1 MRTKHVP
8 ASIKETAFNCP
19 HCGALASQI
28 WYRVYA
34 DPLKEPNTPFIP
46 GPDFFH
52 AVMSDLELDQK
63 VKDQWIED
71 AVKINKGKIY
81 FEVPKQRS
89 TVLYQH
95 IVNVHLSQCFNCR
108 EISAWVYDRLLFPP
122 ELNGEEPNEDLP
134 PDVLA
139 DYQEARSILNLSPR
153 GAAALLRLAIQKLC
167 IHLGESGK
175 DLNADIARLVEK
187 GLSPIV
193 QKSLDVVRVVG
204 NEAVHPGTL
213 DLRDDQDTASKLF
226 RLVNIIAERM
236 ISHPKHVDAMYD
248 ELPKSKEGTNR
259 ETGCI
264 TALTSSPIKPFGA
277 LFLLLNSATK

>member
-1 MRTKHVP
+1 LRKKHVP

-19 HCGALASQI
+19 HCGALTSQT
-28 WYRVYA
+28 WYQTYA
-34 DPLKEPNTPFIP
+34 REPKGDTKLPFF
-46 GPDFFH
+46 PDME
-52 AVMSDLELDQK
+52 VVNRILSNDELDDE
-63 VKDQWIED
+63 VKERHIVFVNKIHNGLIFFEGKED
-71 AVKINKGKIY
+71 AYTPLEAIN
-81 FEVPKQRS
+81 
-89 TVLYQH
+89 L
-95 IVNVHLSQCFNCR
+95 HLSRCFNCR
-108 EISAWVYDRLLFPP
+108 EISVWVYDRLLFPP

-167 IHLGESGK
+167 SHLGESGK
-175 DLNADIARLVEK
+175 DINADIARLVEK

-213 DLRDDQDTASKLF
+213 DLRDNRDTASKLF

-248 ELPKSKEGTNR
+248 ELPESKKAQIEKR
-259 ETGCI
+259 D
-264 TALTSSPIKPFGA
+264 A
-277 LFLLLNSATK
+277 